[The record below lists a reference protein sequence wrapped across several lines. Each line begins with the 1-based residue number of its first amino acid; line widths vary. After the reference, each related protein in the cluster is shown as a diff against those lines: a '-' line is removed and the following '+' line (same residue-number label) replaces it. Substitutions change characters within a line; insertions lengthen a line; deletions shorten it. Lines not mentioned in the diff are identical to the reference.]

1 MSNQAAADKPGDPER
16 DSALRDRYGLGE
28 PKRGITSQRWF
39 MPALLFALIGGTWLA
54 WSAIHYSLPEI
65 RQSVISFT
73 VVDDRHIELRYSVTF
88 KSIAKAH
95 LCQLV
100 AKDYQTNIVGEVE
113 DHFPAGTR
121 SQTLITVI
129 PTRVA
134 AVNADIS
141 RCAVE

>member
-1 MSNQAAADKPGDPER
+1 MSEGENAREND
-16 DSALRDRYGLGE
+16 ALLRERYGLGA
-28 PKRGITSQRWF
+28 RRSGLRSQRWF
-39 MPALLFALIGGTWLA
+39 YPALLFALLGGSWLV
-54 WSAIHYSLPEI
+54 WSATHYSLPEI
-65 RQSVISFT
+65 RHTVISYE
-73 VVDDRHIELRYSVTF
+73 VIDGGHIELRYSVTF
-88 KSIAKAH
+88 KSATKRH

-100 AKDYQTNIVGEVE
+100 AKDFETNVVGEVV

-121 SQTLITVI
+121 SKTLITVI